1 MNIAFDAKWFYD
13 GNVSGRTVVINL
25 IRKFATDHSGHTF
38 YIILNKRDRI
48 KKFPFDSK
56 NIKLVY
62 VSKILNNQFT
72 NLFLFFQLR
81 KYKLDIGVFQYYAP
95 LFCTFK
101 TVVYIHDIIFNSNP
115 EYFTY
120 KERVYFSSMK
130 YFASMTD
137 AIVTVSS
144 TEKKRLLHYGY
155 TSKLGL
161 IDFVYNGV
169 NDDFINKEFISDSQ
183 IIYIRNKYSLPDK
196 YILYVGRLNNRK
208 NLKGLI
214 ESLLHIKDTSI
225 KLVLVGSSDWKM
237 FDLEKVIDQ
246 FGVKSRVIQLG
257 YINSDDLPLVYS
269 ACSVFCFVSF
279 SEGFGIPVLEA
290 MKCGVPVVV
299 SGIDVFKELF
309 FDIPYYVN
317 PYSSKSIAEGIDSAL
332 NNDNNLRV
340 QDGLRLANKFT
351 WVESSRKLISF
362 LGDILNR

>member
-95 LFCTFK
+95 LFCKFK
-101 TVVYIHDIIFNSNP
+101 TVVYIHDVIFKSNP

-120 KERVYFSSMK
+120 KERIYFSSMK
-130 YFASMTD
+130 YFASITD
-137 AIVTVSS
+137 AIITVSI

-155 TSKLGL
+155 NPKLGL

-169 NDDFINKEFISDSQ
+169 NEDFINKNFVSDSQ
-183 IIYIRNKYSLPDK
+183 INYVKKKYSLPDK

-208 NLKGLI
+208 NLRGLI
-214 ESLLHIKDTSI
+214 ESLLYLKDTSI
-225 KLVLVGSSDWKM
+225 QLVLVGSSDWKM
-237 FDLEKVIDQ
+237 FDIEKVIDQ
-246 FGVKSRVIQLG
+246 YDVRSRVIKLG
-257 YINSDDLPLVYS
+257 YIDSDDLPVVYTAS
-269 ACSVFCFVSF
+269 SVFCYVSF
-279 SEGFGIPVLEA
+279 SEGFGIPILEA
-290 MKCGVPVVV
+290 MKCGVPVVA
-299 SGIDVFKELF
+299 SDIDVFKELF
-309 FDIPYYVN
+309 FNIPYFVN
-317 PYSSKSIAEGIDSAL
+317 PYSSNSIADGIDSAL
-332 NNDNNLRV
+332 SDDNTLRV
-340 QDGLRLANKFT
+340 QDGLKLANNFT
-351 WVESSRKLISF
+351 WTESAQKLISF
-362 LGDILNR
+362 LGVVLNR